1 MKLFEYLKA
10 LCLKSGVMVDNDHPF
25 FRVCMFVSVG
35 DLSADIDINIR
46 GEGVNAVKPPLIFI
60 ESSSKNLFTVEW
72 ESFNENMN
80 WHFTEVKKGLMIINN
95 DVIGLMLI
103 TSYLFLCLIPPLIFR
118 ADTCAHD
125 ATND

>member
-60 ESSSKNLFTVEW
+60 ESSSKKFIHGECGNGKASTR
-72 ESFNENMN
+72 
-80 WHFTEVKKGLMIINN
+80 T
-95 DVIGLMLI
+95 
-103 TSYLFLCLIPPLIFR
+103 
-118 ADTCAHD
+118 
-125 ATND
+125 

>member
-25 FRVCMFVSVG
+25 FRACMFVSVG

-60 ESSSKNLFTVEW
+60 ESSSKNLFTVEMGKLQR
-72 ESFNENMN
+72 EHELAL
-80 WHFTEVKKGLMIINN
+80 HRGKKRLMIINN

-103 TSYLFLCLIPPLIFR
+103 TSYLFLCLIPL
-118 ADTCAHD
+118 
-125 ATND
+125 